1 MATKKTAKM
10 PMKPARMPMKPMKP
24 MMKGMTNAEHKR
36 MMGKGKK

>member
-10 PMKPARMPMKPMKP
+10 PMKPARMPMKP